1 MPEERVITSDEA
13 EDSAAGLARHLV
25 AYEAEFAA
33 HRPARV
39 TLGDASD
46 AALAAAL
53 VATKMLI
60 ALEATPA
67 ARDASAL
74 NGRLIAQLVPTY
86 TEVA

>member
-1 MPEERVITSDEA
+1 LPEERVITSDEA
-13 EDSAAGLARHLV
+13 DDTAAGLARHLV
-25 AYEAEFAA
+25 AFEAEFAA
-33 HRPARV
+33 QRPARV
-39 TLGDASD
+39 VLGDASD

-67 ARDASAL
+67 ARNATAH

-86 TEVA
+86 TEIA

>member
-1 MPEERVITSDEA
+1 
-13 EDSAAGLARHLV
+13 
-25 AYEAEFAA
+25 
-33 HRPARV
+33 V

-67 ARDASAL
+67 ARDSSAL

>member
-1 MPEERVITSDEA
+1 MITSDEA
-13 EDSAAGLARHLV
+13 DDSGAGLARHLV
-25 AYEAEFAA
+25 AFEVEFAA
-33 HRPARV
+33 QRPARV

-46 AALAAAL
+46 ASLAAAL
-53 VATKMLI
+53 VATKMSI

-74 NGRLIAQLVPTY
+74 NGRLIAQLAPTY